1 MLNKIHRAQ
10 ESDAREASLELL
22 KPGSKKIKNNNLI
35 FVKMKQHILPAL
47 KLTGVS
53 IIVFGV
59 FYPSLIWGIAQAAPN
74 KGKGQT
80 VKVNNKTVGYKL
92 EGQNFTADNY
102 FNSRPSAVGYNAAG
116 SGGSNKGPS
125 NPDYLKQVADRIDS
139 FLVHN
144 PSIKK
149 EAVPAELVTASG
161 SGLDPDL
168 SPEAAYMQ
176 VARIAKA
183 RNIPEEKI
191 NILVSNQ
198 IQKPLLGLFGP
209 EKVNVLQLNIS
220 LDEMK

>member
-1 MLNKIHRAQ
+1 
-10 ESDAREASLELL
+10 
-22 KPGSKKIKNNNLI
+22 
-35 FVKMKQHILPAL
+35 MKQHILPAL

-53 IIVFGV
+53 IIVFAV
-59 FYPSLIWGIAQAAPN
+59 VYPLIIWGIAQAVPN
-74 KGKGQT
+74 NGQGET
-80 VKVNNKTVGYKL
+80 VEVNNKIVGYKL

-125 NPDYLKQVADRIDS
+125 NPDYLKQVADRVDS

-168 SPEAAYMQ
+168 SPEAAKVQ
-176 VARIAKA
+176 VNRIAAIRQIDENKLYA
-183 RNIPEEKI
+183 
-191 NILVSNQ
+191 LVDAHTDG
-198 IQKPLLGLFGP
+198 PLLGLFGP
-209 EKVNVLQLNIS
+209 AKVNVLQLNVA
-220 LDEMK
+220 LDELK